1 MERRDVIKTVSLAGM
16 AATLPRFAFAEGNK
30 AKLRVGLIGCSGRG
44 IGAVKN
50 MLDAAEGKVV
60 IVAVADLFQ
69 DRVDLALDKFAQF
82 DKKHKSCKG
91 NFDIPKERQ
100 YVGWDSYKQ
109 LIDNADVD
117 IVMNATP
124 PVFRPLHLRA
134 AVEAG
139 KHIFVEK
146 PACVDPVQ
154 ARELYEIADLADKK
168 GLTIIPGVQRRFHP
182 GYMEAIKRLQDGQIG
197 EVLSVQAYW
206 LNSRFWIQ
214 DGQKLRLQN
223 PDPTSMEYQIRNWF
237 IFRWASGDCY
247 VEQHVHNLDVVRW
260 ALGKDPIEVNG
271 IGGRR
276 WDYPFPQWG
285 DRYSHFGV
293 DFDFGNGLHCASYS
307 RRENKSKDYVLERF
321 VGSKGILETNE
332 NRMQRITDLKGSV
345 IWEASKDQP
354 QALVEE
360 HRVLIDSV
368 LNGKKINML
377 RDMVDSTLMAIAG
390 RESCYSGN
398 NFKYGWIVK
407 KSKQSLAPKSW
418 NFKVKPDIEIPI
430 PGEYKLS

>member
-1 MERRDVIKTVSLAGM
+1 MERRDAIKAVSIAGM
-16 AATLPRFAFAEGNK
+16 ASTLPRFSWAEGNR

-44 IGAVKN
+44 MGAVRN
-50 MLDAAEGKVV
+50 LLCAAEGKVT

-69 DRVDLALDKFAQF
+69 DRVDLAIKNFAGFEGKF
-82 DKKHKSCKG
+82 DYCKG
-91 NFDIPKERQ
+91 NFDIPKARQ
-100 YVGWDSYKQ
+100 YVGWDAYKQ
-109 LIDNADVD
+109 LIHDADCD
-117 IVMNATP
+117 IVLNATP
-124 PVFRPLHLRA
+124 PVFRPLHLRE
-134 AVEAG
+134 AVNAG

-154 ARELYEIADLADKK
+154 ARELYEIAELADKK

-182 GYMEAIKRLQDGQIG
+182 GYKEAIDRIQNGQIG
-197 EVLSVQAYW
+197 EIIGIQAYW

-260 ALGKDPIEVNG
+260 AMGKDPIEVNG

-276 WDYPFPQWG
+276 WDYPYPEWG

-293 DFDFGNGLHCASYS
+293 DFDFGNGVHCASYS

-321 VGSKGILETNE
+321 VGTKGILETNE
-332 NRMQRITDLKGSV
+332 NRMQRITGQKP
-345 IWEASKDQP
+345 WEAPKDQP

-368 LNGKKINML
+368 LNNKKINML

-390 RESCYSGN
+390 RESCYSGL
-398 NFKYGWIVK
+398 NFKYGWIAK
-407 KSKQSLAPKSW
+407 KSQQSLAPKSW
-418 NFKVKPDIEIPI
+418 DFNTKPNIEVPL
-430 PGEYKLS
+430 PGVYKLS